1 MGNNEETSQE
11 DQQTAENAG
20 KTFTQEEVNAIV
32 QRRLERE
39 RSKQGADE
47 QSAPM
52 ADKEQEFR
60 QRELNIKLK
69 ETLLSQGVPTDIADI
84 LKVSSEED
92 ISNVL
97 NKLNSYIKS
106 AISKKDKKD
115 IESTG
120 FRVGGAPEPTSSERV
135 NPYRQ
140 AMGL

>member
-11 DQQTAENAG
+11 DQQTAEIAG

-106 AISKKDKKD
+106 AISKEDKKD
-115 IESTG
+115 IKPTG
-120 FRVGGAPEPTSSERV
+120 FQVGAPEQTSREQV

>member
-1 MGNNEETSQE
+1 
-11 DQQTAENAG
+11 
-20 KTFTQEEVNAIV
+20 
-32 QRRLERE
+32 
-39 RSKQGADE
+39 
-47 QSAPM
+47 M

-69 ETLLSQGVPTDIADI
+69 ETLLSQGISTDIADI

-92 ISNVL
+92 ISDVL
-97 NKLNSYIKS
+97 NKLNSYVRS
-106 AISKKDKKD
+106 AISKGDKKD

-120 FRVGGAPEPTSSERV
+120 FQVGAPEQISREQV

>member
-1 MGNNEETSQE
+1 MGNNEETPQE
-11 DQQTAENAG
+11 GQQIADNAG

-47 QSAPM
+47 QSSAPM

-69 ETLLSQGVPTDIADI
+69 ETLLSQGISTDIADI

-92 ISNVL
+92 ISDVL
-97 NKLNSYIKS
+97 NKLNSYVRS

-115 IESTG
+115 IKSTG
-120 FRVGGAPEPTSSERV
+120 FQVGAPEQISRVQV